1 MEEEISIESYFPIP
15 KTDKEIKKFI
25 QEVPESPGIY
35 KFLNESYEPLYI
47 GKAKILKNRVAS
59 YFRNSSRTKKI
70 VKLFE
75 EAAFIDFAL
84 TNTELESLLYEQ
96 FLIKEKKPKFNV
108 QFKDDKG
115 YPWIKIEIS
124 KDFPSAR
131 SFLGKKFDSS
141 RYFGPFP
148 NSYAV
153 RDALKLIQKTF
164 KLRNCSDSFFKNRSR
179 PCLQYEIGRCSA
191 PCIGLINKKDYLKE
205 VQNAELLLDGNSR
218 ELIDNFYTS
227 MDSFSVKKDYEKAAI
242 YRDRISALR
251 DIQRSQSIAGF
262 KRSRDA
268 IYISSQGRQIKIGV
282 TSVNQGWVTGH
293 QNFSLNLNYDEDNV
307 LESFITNKY
316 LTNHK
321 CPQSLITNQPV
332 KNKKLLE
339 EALYIKHNKKI
350 SIITKP
356 GKKDKGLLDV
366 CKANTE
372 HVLRKD
378 RYDKNID
385 KKFKQLKT
393 GLEIQQVLKK
403 IECYDIS
410 HHSGKNAIAGCTV
423 YTSDGKARDQY
434 RIYNISKSNSGN
446 DIGSMIELIEKRF
459 LKGKIRELPD
469 LIIIDGGKI
478 HLKHVLKK
486 LEESNIYNL
495 NIISISKGIRRK
507 ASFDTIHLSN
517 GKSYTVDKTE
527 AFHQFIQEIR
537 DETHRF
543 SIEAQKRKM
552 RKTSIQSSLDDLYG
566 VGAVRKKRLLRYF
579 GSVDQLKRAGIDD
592 LLKVD
597 GIGKK
602 VAQTIYHQLTKS

>member
-1 MEEEISIESYFPIP
+1 MEEEISIDSYFPIP
-15 KTDKEIKKFI
+15 ETDKEIKKFI
-25 QEVPESPGIY
+25 QEVPESPGVY
-35 KFLNESYEPLYI
+35 KFLDESYEPLYI
-47 GKAKILKNRVAS
+47 GKAKNLKNRVAS

-70 VKLFE
+70 IKLFE

-84 TNTELESLLYEQ
+84 TNTELESLLHEQ

-124 KDFPSAR
+124 KDFPAAK
-131 SFLGKKFDSS
+131 SFLGKKLDNGKH
-141 RYFGPFP
+141 FGPFP

-164 KLRNCSDSFFKNRSR
+164 KLRNCSDSYFKNRSR
-179 PCLQYEIGRCSA
+179 PCIQYEIGRCSA
-191 PCIGLINKKDYLKE
+191 PCIGLISKKDYLKE
-205 VQNAELLLDGNSR
+205 VHNAELLLDGKSR

-227 MDSFSVKKDYEKAAI
+227 MDSFSKKKDYEKAAI

-251 DIQRSQSIAGF
+251 DIQRSQSVAGF
-262 KRSRDA
+262 KTSRDA
-268 IYISSQGRQIKIGV
+268 IFISSYGRNIKIGV
-282 TSVNQGWVTGH
+282 TSVSQGWVTGH
-293 QNFSLNLNYDEDNV
+293 QNFSLNLNYDEENIV
-307 LESFITNKY
+307 ESFITNQY
-316 LTNHK
+316 LTNHN
-321 CPQSLITNQPV
+321 CPRALITNQPV

-339 EALYIKHNKKI
+339 EALYIKHKKKI

-378 RYDKNID
+378 RYDKNLTH
-385 KKFKQLKT
+385 KFKKLKV
-393 GLEIQQVLKK
+393 GLEIKQDLKK

-423 YTSDGKARDQY
+423 YTSDGKARGEY
-434 RIYNISKSNSGN
+434 RTYNISKSNSGN
-446 DIGSMIELIEKRF
+446 DIGSMIELIERRF
-459 LKGKIRELPD
+459 LKRERKELPD
-469 LIIIDGGKI
+469 LIIIDGGKV
-478 HLKHVLKK
+478 HLETIIKK

-495 NIISISKGIRRK
+495 NIISISKGVRRK

-517 GKSYTVDKTE
+517 GKSFSVDRTQ

-543 SIEAQKRKM
+543 SIEAQK
-552 RKTSIQSSLDDLYG
+552 
-566 VGAVRKKRLLRYF
+566 KK
-579 GSVDQLKRAGIDD
+579 
-592 LLKVD
+592 
-597 GIGKK
+597 
-602 VAQTIYHQLTKS
+602 

>member
-1 MEEEISIESYFPIP
+1 MEEEISIDSYFPIP
-15 KTDKEIKKFI
+15 ETDKEIKKFI
-25 QEVPESPGIY
+25 QEVPESPGVY
-35 KFLNESYEPLYI
+35 KFLDESYEPLYI

-70 VKLFE
+70 IKLFE

-84 TNTELESLLYEQ
+84 TNTELESLLHEQ

-124 KDFPSAR
+124 KDFPAAK
-131 SFLGKKFDSS
+131 SFLGKKLDNGKH
-141 RYFGPFP
+141 FGPFP

-164 KLRNCSDSFFKNRSR
+164 KLRNCSDSYFKNRSR
-179 PCLQYEIGRCSA
+179 PCIQYEIGRCSA
-191 PCIGLINKKDYLKE
+191 PCIGLISKKDYLKE
-205 VQNAELLLDGNSR
+205 VHNAELLLDGKSR

-227 MDSFSVKKDYEKAAI
+227 MDSFSKKKDYEKAAI

-251 DIQRSQSIAGF
+251 DIQRSQSVAGF
-262 KRSRDA
+262 KTSRDA
-268 IYISSQGRQIKIGV
+268 IFISSHGRNIKIGV
-282 TSVNQGWVTGH
+282 TSVSQGWVTGH
-293 QNFSLNLNYDEDNV
+293 QNFSLNLNYDEENI
-307 LESFITNKY
+307 LESFITNQY
-316 LTNHK
+316 LTNHN
-321 CPQSLITNQPV
+321 CPRALITNQPV

-339 EALYIKHNKKI
+339 EALYIKHKKKI
-350 SIITKP
+350 SIITRP

-378 RYDKNID
+378 RYDKNITH
-385 KKFKQLKT
+385 KFKKLKV
-393 GLEIQQVLKK
+393 GLEIKQDLKK

-423 YTSDGKARDQY
+423 YTSDGKARGEY
-434 RIYNISKSNSGN
+434 RTYNISKSNSGN
-446 DIGSMIELIEKRF
+446 DIGSMVELIERRF
-459 LKGKIRELPD
+459 LKRERKELPD
-469 LIIIDGGKI
+469 LIIIDGGKV
-478 HLKHVLKK
+478 HLETIIKK
-486 LEESNIYNL
+486 LEESSIKA
-495 NIISISKGIRRK
+495 NIISISKGVRRK

-517 GKSYTVDKTE
+517 GKSFSVDRTQV
-527 AFHQFIQEIR
+527 FHQFIQEIR

-566 VGAVRKKRLLRYF
+566 VGTFRKKQLLRYF

-602 VAQTIYHQLTKS
+602 VAQNIYHQLTKS

>member
-1 MEEEISIESYFPIP
+1 MEEEISIDSYFPIP
-15 KTDKEIKKFI
+15 ETDKEIKKFI
-25 QEVPESPGIY
+25 QEVPESPGVY
-35 KFLNESYEPLYI
+35 KFLDESYEPLYI

-59 YFRNSSRTKKI
+59 YFRNSSKTKKI
-70 VKLFE
+70 IKLFE

-84 TNTELESLLYEQ
+84 TNTELESLLHEQ

-124 KDFPSAR
+124 KDFPAAK

-141 RYFGPFP
+141 KYFGPFP

-164 KLRNCSDSFFKNRSR
+164 KLRNCSDSYFKNRSR
-179 PCLQYEIGRCSA
+179 PCIQYEIGRCSA
-191 PCIGLINKKDYLKE
+191 PCIGLISKKDYLKE
-205 VQNAELLLDGNSR
+205 VNNAELLLNGKSK

-227 MDSFSVKKDYEKAAI
+227 MDSFSKKKDYEKAAI

-251 DIQRSQSIAGF
+251 DIQRSQSVAGF
-262 KRSRDA
+262 KTSRDA
-268 IYISSQGRQIKIGV
+268 IFISSHGRNIKIGV
-282 TSVNQGWVTGH
+282 TSVSQGWVTGH
-293 QNFSLNLNYDEDNV
+293 KNFSLNLNYDEENI
-307 LESFITNKY
+307 LESFLTNQY
-316 LTNHK
+316 LTNHN
-321 CPQSLITNQPV
+321 CPRALITNRPV

-339 EALYIKHNKKI
+339 EALYIKHKKKI

-366 CKANTE
+366 CKVNTE

-378 RYDKNID
+378 RHDKNITY
-385 KKFKQLKT
+385 KFKKLKA
-393 GLEIQQVLKK
+393 GLEIKQDLKK

-423 YTSDGKARDQY
+423 YTAEGKARGQY
-434 RIYNISKSNSGN
+434 RTYNISQSNSGN
-446 DIGSMIELIEKRF
+446 DIGSMVELIERRF
-459 LKGKIRELPD
+459 LTREREDLPD
-469 LIIIDGGKI
+469 LIIIDGGKV
-478 HLKHVLKK
+478 HLKTIMKK
-486 LEESNIYNL
+486 LEDSNIYHID
-495 NIISISKGIRRK
+495 IISISKGIRRK

-517 GKSYTVDKTE
+517 GKSFSVDKTE
-527 AFHQFIQEIR
+527 VFHQFIQEIR

-566 VGAVRKKRLLRYF
+566 VGIVRKKQLLRYF
-579 GSVDQLKRAGIDD
+579 GSVDQLKRAGIED
-592 LLKVD
+592 LQKVE

-602 VAQTIYHQLTKS
+602 VAQNIYHQLIKS

>member
-1 MEEEISIESYFPIP
+1 MEEEISIDSYFPIP
-15 KTDKEIKKFI
+15 ETDKEIKKFI
-25 QEVPESPGIY
+25 QEVPESPGVY
-35 KFLNESYEPLYI
+35 KFLDESYEPLYI

-70 VKLFE
+70 IKLFE

-84 TNTELESLLYEQ
+84 TNTELESLLHEQ

-124 KDFPSAR
+124 KDFPAAK
-131 SFLGKKFDSS
+131 SFLGKKLDNGKH
-141 RYFGPFP
+141 FGPFP

-164 KLRNCSDSFFKNRSR
+164 KLRNCSDSYFKNRSR
-179 PCLQYEIGRCSA
+179 PCIQYEIGRCSA
-191 PCIGLINKKDYLKE
+191 PCIGLISKKDYLKE
-205 VQNAELLLDGNSR
+205 VHNAELLLDGKSR

-227 MDSFSVKKDYEKAAI
+227 MDSFSKKKDYEKAAI

-251 DIQRSQSIAGF
+251 DIQRSQSVAGF
-262 KRSRDA
+262 KTSRDA
-268 IYISSQGRQIKIGV
+268 IFISSHGRNIKIGV
-282 TSVNQGWVTGH
+282 TSVSQGWVTGH
-293 QNFSLNLNYDEDNV
+293 QNFSLNLNYDEENIV
-307 LESFITNKY
+307 ESFITNQY
-316 LTNHK
+316 LTNHN
-321 CPQSLITNQPV
+321 CPRALITNQPV

-339 EALYIKHNKKI
+339 EALYIKHKKKI
-350 SIITKP
+350 SIITRP

-378 RYDKNID
+378 RYDKNLTH
-385 KKFKQLKT
+385 KFKKLKV
-393 GLEIQQVLKK
+393 GLEIKQDLKK

-423 YTSDGKARDQY
+423 YTSDGKARGEY
-434 RIYNISKSNSGN
+434 RTYNISKSNSGN
-446 DIGSMIELIEKRF
+446 DIGSMIELIERRF
-459 LKGKIRELPD
+459 LKRERKELPD
-469 LIIIDGGKI
+469 LIIIDGGKV
-478 HLKHVLKK
+478 HLETIIKK
-486 LEESNIYNL
+486 LEESSIKA
-495 NIISISKGIRRK
+495 NIISISKGVRRK

-517 GKSYTVDKTE
+517 GKSFSVDRTQV
-527 AFHQFIQEIR
+527 FHQFIQEIR

-566 VGAVRKKRLLRYF
+566 VGTFRKKQLLRYF
-579 GSVDQLKRAGIDD
+579 GSVDQLKRAGVED
-592 LLKVD
+592 LQKVE

-602 VAQTIYHQLTKS
+602 VAQNIYHQLIKS

>member
-1 MEEEISIESYFPIP
+1 MEEEISIDSYFPIP
-15 KTDKEIKKFI
+15 ETDKEIKKFI
-25 QEVPESPGIY
+25 QEVPESPGVY
-35 KFLNESYEPLYI
+35 KFLDESYEPLYI
-47 GKAKILKNRVAS
+47 GKAKNLKNRVAS

-70 VKLFE
+70 IKLFE

-84 TNTELESLLYEQ
+84 TNTELESLLHEQ

-124 KDFPSAR
+124 KDFPAAK
-131 SFLGKKFDSS
+131 SFLGKKLDNGKH
-141 RYFGPFP
+141 FGPFP

-164 KLRNCSDSFFKNRSR
+164 KLRNCSDSYFKNRSR
-179 PCLQYEIGRCSA
+179 PCIQYEIGRCSA
-191 PCIGLINKKDYLKE
+191 PCIGLISKKDYLKE
-205 VQNAELLLDGNSR
+205 VHNAELLLDGKSR

-227 MDSFSVKKDYEKAAI
+227 MDSFSKKKDYEKAAI

-251 DIQRSQSIAGF
+251 DLQRSQSVAGF
-262 KRSRDA
+262 KTSRDA
-268 IYISSQGRQIKIGV
+268 IFISSHGRNIKIGV
-282 TSVNQGWVTGH
+282 TSVSQGWVTGH
-293 QNFSLNLNYDEDNV
+293 QNFSLNLNYDEENIV
-307 LESFITNKY
+307 ESFITNQY
-316 LTNHK
+316 LTNHN
-321 CPQSLITNQPV
+321 CPRALITNQPV

-339 EALYIKHNKKI
+339 EALYIKHKKKI
-350 SIITKP
+350 SIITRP

-378 RYDKNID
+378 RYDKNLTH
-385 KKFKQLKT
+385 KFKKLKV
-393 GLEIQQVLKK
+393 GLEIKQDLKK

-423 YTSDGKARDQY
+423 YTSDGKARGEY
-434 RIYNISKSNSGN
+434 RTYNISKSNSGN
-446 DIGSMIELIEKRF
+446 DIGSMIELIERRF
-459 LKGKIRELPD
+459 LKRERKELPD
-469 LIIIDGGKI
+469 LIIIDGGKV
-478 HLKHVLKK
+478 HLETIIKK
-486 LEESNIYNL
+486 LEESSIKA
-495 NIISISKGIRRK
+495 NIISISKGVRRK

-517 GKSYTVDKTE
+517 GKSFSVDRTQV
-527 AFHQFIQEIR
+527 FHQFIQEIR

-566 VGAVRKKRLLRYF
+566 VGTFRKKQLLRYF
-579 GSVDQLKRAGIDD
+579 GSVDQLKRAGVED
-592 LLKVD
+592 LQKVE

-602 VAQTIYHQLTKS
+602 VAQNIYHQLIKS

>member
-1 MEEEISIESYFPIP
+1 MEEEISIDSYFPIP
-15 KTDKEIKKFI
+15 ETDKEIKKFI
-25 QEVPESPGIY
+25 QEVPESPGVY
-35 KFLNESYEPLYI
+35 KFLDESYEPLYI

-70 VKLFE
+70 IKLFE

-84 TNTELESLLYEQ
+84 TNTELESLLHEQ

-124 KDFPSAR
+124 KDFPAAK
-131 SFLGKKFDSS
+131 SFLGKKLDNGKH
-141 RYFGPFP
+141 FGPFP

-164 KLRNCSDSFFKNRSR
+164 KLRNCSDSYFKNRSR
-179 PCLQYEIGRCSA
+179 PCIQYEIGRCSA
-191 PCIGLINKKDYLKE
+191 PCIGLISKKDYLKE
-205 VQNAELLLDGNSR
+205 VHNAELLLDGKSR

-227 MDSFSVKKDYEKAAI
+227 MDSFSKKKDYEKAAI

-251 DIQRSQSIAGF
+251 DIQRSQSVAGF
-262 KRSRDA
+262 KTSRDA
-268 IYISSQGRQIKIGV
+268 IFISSHGRNIKIGV
-282 TSVNQGWVTGH
+282 TSVSQGWVTGH
-293 QNFSLNLNYDEDNV
+293 QNFSLNLNYDEENIV
-307 LESFITNKY
+307 ESFITNQY
-316 LTNHK
+316 LTNHN
-321 CPQSLITNQPV
+321 CPRALITNQPV

-339 EALYIKHNKKI
+339 EALYIKHKKKI
-350 SIITKP
+350 SIITRP

-378 RYDKNID
+378 RYDKNITH
-385 KKFKQLKT
+385 KFKKLKV
-393 GLEIQQVLKK
+393 GLEIKQDLKK

-423 YTSDGKARDQY
+423 YTSDGKARGEY
-434 RIYNISKSNSGN
+434 RTYNISKSNSGN
-446 DIGSMIELIEKRF
+446 DIGSMVELIERRF
-459 LKGKIRELPD
+459 LKRERKELPD
-469 LIIIDGGKI
+469 LIIIDGGKV
-478 HLKHVLKK
+478 HLETIIKK
-486 LEESNIYNL
+486 LEESSIKA
-495 NIISISKGIRRK
+495 NIISISKGVRRK

-517 GKSYTVDKTE
+517 GKSFSVDRTQV
-527 AFHQFIQEIR
+527 FHQFIQEIR

-566 VGAVRKKRLLRYF
+566 VGTFRKKQLLRYF

-602 VAQTIYHQLTKS
+602 VAQNIYHQLTKS

>member
-1 MEEEISIESYFPIP
+1 MEEEISIDSYFPIP
-15 KTDKEIKKFI
+15 ETDKEIKKFI
-25 QEVPESPGIY
+25 QEVPESPGVY
-35 KFLNESYEPLYI
+35 KFLDESYEPLYI

-70 VKLFE
+70 IKLFE

-84 TNTELESLLYEQ
+84 TNTELESLLHEQ

-124 KDFPSAR
+124 KDFPAAK
-131 SFLGKKFDSS
+131 SFLGKKLDNGKH
-141 RYFGPFP
+141 FGPFP

-164 KLRNCSDSFFKNRSR
+164 KLRNCSDSYFKNRSR
-179 PCLQYEIGRCSA
+179 PCIQYEIGRCSA
-191 PCIGLINKKDYLKE
+191 PCIGLISKKDYLKE
-205 VQNAELLLDGNSR
+205 VHNAELLLDGKSR

-227 MDSFSVKKDYEKAAI
+227 MDSFSKKKDYEKAAI

-251 DIQRSQSIAGF
+251 DIQRSQSVAGF
-262 KRSRDA
+262 KTSRDA
-268 IYISSQGRQIKIGV
+268 IFISSHGRNIKIGV
-282 TSVNQGWVTGH
+282 TSVSQGWVTGH
-293 QNFSLNLNYDEDNV
+293 QNFSLNLNYDEENI
-307 LESFITNKY
+307 LESFITNQY
-316 LTNHK
+316 LTNHN
-321 CPQSLITNQPV
+321 CPRALITDQPV

-339 EALYIKHNKKI
+339 EALYIKHKKKI
-350 SIITKP
+350 SIITRP

-378 RYDKNID
+378 RYDKNITH
-385 KKFKQLKT
+385 KFKKLKV
-393 GLEIQQVLKK
+393 GLEIKQDLKK

-423 YTSDGKARDQY
+423 YTSDGKARGEY
-434 RIYNISKSNSGN
+434 RTYNISKSNSGN
-446 DIGSMIELIEKRF
+446 DIGSMIELIERRF
-459 LKGKIRELPD
+459 LKRERKELPD
-469 LIIIDGGKI
+469 LIIIDGGKV
-478 HLKHVLKK
+478 HLETIIKK
-486 LEESNIYNL
+486 LEESSIKA
-495 NIISISKGIRRK
+495 NIISISKGVRRK

-517 GKSYTVDKTE
+517 GKSFSVDRTQV
-527 AFHQFIQEIR
+527 FHQFIQEIR

-566 VGAVRKKRLLRYF
+566 VGTFRKKQLLRYF

-602 VAQTIYHQLTKS
+602 VAQNIYHQLTKS

>member
-1 MEEEISIESYFPIP
+1 MEEEISIDSYFPIP
-15 KTDKEIKKFI
+15 ETDKEIKKFI
-25 QEVPESPGIY
+25 QEVPESPGVY
-35 KFLNESYEPLYI
+35 KFLDESYEPLYI

-70 VKLFE
+70 IKLFE

-124 KDFPSAR
+124 KDFPAAK
-131 SFLGKKFDSS
+131 SFLGKKLDNGKH
-141 RYFGPFP
+141 FGPFP

-164 KLRNCSDSFFKNRSR
+164 KLRNCSDSYFKNRSR
-179 PCLQYEIGRCSA
+179 PCIQYEIGRCSA
-191 PCIGLINKKDYLKE
+191 PCIGLISKKDYLKE
-205 VQNAELLLDGNSR
+205 VHNAELLLDGKSR

-227 MDSFSVKKDYEKAAI
+227 MDSFSKKKDYEKAAI

-251 DIQRSQSIAGF
+251 DIQRSQSVAGF
-262 KRSRDA
+262 KTSRDA
-268 IYISSQGRQIKIGV
+268 IFISSHGRNIKIGV
-282 TSVNQGWVTGH
+282 TSVSQGWVTGH
-293 QNFSLNLNYDEDNV
+293 QNFSLNLNYDEENI
-307 LESFITNKY
+307 LESFITNQY
-316 LTNHK
+316 LTNHN
-321 CPQSLITNQPV
+321 CPRALITDQPV

-339 EALYIKHNKKI
+339 EALYIKHKKKI
-350 SIITKP
+350 SIITRP

-378 RYDKNID
+378 RYDKNITH
-385 KKFKQLKT
+385 KFKKLKV
-393 GLEIQQVLKK
+393 GLEIKQDLKK

-423 YTSDGKARDQY
+423 YTSDGKARGEY
-434 RIYNISKSNSGN
+434 RTYNISKLNSGN
-446 DIGSMIELIEKRF
+446 DIGSMIELIERRF
-459 LKGKIRELPD
+459 LKRERKELPD
-469 LIIIDGGKI
+469 LIIIDGGKV
-478 HLKHVLKK
+478 HLETIIKK
-486 LEESNIYNL
+486 LEESSIKA
-495 NIISISKGIRRK
+495 NIISISKGVRRK

-517 GKSYTVDKTE
+517 GKSFSVDRTQV
-527 AFHQFIQEIR
+527 FHQFIQEIR

-566 VGAVRKKRLLRYF
+566 VGTFRKKQLLRYF

-602 VAQTIYHQLTKS
+602 VAQNIYHQLTKS

>member
-1 MEEEISIESYFPIP
+1 MEEEISIDSYFPIP
-15 KTDKEIKKFI
+15 ETDKEIKKFI
-25 QEVPESPGIY
+25 QEVPESPGVY
-35 KFLNESYEPLYI
+35 KFLDESYEPLYI

-70 VKLFE
+70 IKLFE

-124 KDFPSAR
+124 KDFPAAK
-131 SFLGKKFDSS
+131 SFLGKKLDNGKH
-141 RYFGPFP
+141 FGPFP

-164 KLRNCSDSFFKNRSR
+164 KLRNCSDSYFKNRSR
-179 PCLQYEIGRCSA
+179 PCIQYEIGRCSA
-191 PCIGLINKKDYLKE
+191 PCIGLISKKDYLKE
-205 VQNAELLLDGNSR
+205 VHNAELLLDGKSR

-227 MDSFSVKKDYEKAAI
+227 MDSFSKKKDYEKAAI

-251 DIQRSQSIAGF
+251 DIQRSQSVAGF
-262 KRSRDA
+262 KTSRDA
-268 IYISSQGRQIKIGV
+268 IFISSHGRNIKIGV
-282 TSVNQGWVTGH
+282 TSVSQGWVTGH
-293 QNFSLNLNYDEDNV
+293 QNFSLNLNYDEENI
-307 LESFITNKY
+307 LESFITNQY
-316 LTNHK
+316 LTNHN
-321 CPQSLITNQPV
+321 CPRALITDQPV

-339 EALYIKHNKKI
+339 EALYIKHKKKI
-350 SIITKP
+350 SIITRP

-378 RYDKNID
+378 RYDKNITH
-385 KKFKQLKT
+385 KFKKLKV
-393 GLEIQQVLKK
+393 GLEIKQDLKK

-423 YTSDGKARDQY
+423 YTSDGKARGEY
-434 RIYNISKSNSGN
+434 RTYNISKSNSGN
-446 DIGSMIELIEKRF
+446 DIGSMVELIERRF
-459 LKGKIRELPD
+459 LKRERKELPD
-469 LIIIDGGKI
+469 LIIIDGGKV
-478 HLKHVLKK
+478 HLETIIKK
-486 LEESNIYNL
+486 LEESSIKA
-495 NIISISKGIRRK
+495 NIISISKGVRRK

-517 GKSYTVDKTE
+517 GKSFSVDRTQV
-527 AFHQFIQEIR
+527 FHQFIQEIR

-566 VGAVRKKRLLRYF
+566 VGTFRKKQLLRYF

-602 VAQTIYHQLTKS
+602 VAQNIYHQLTKS

>member
-1 MEEEISIESYFPIP
+1 MEEEISIDSYFPIP
-15 KTDKEIKKFI
+15 ETDKEIKKFI
-25 QEVPESPGIY
+25 QEVPESPGVY
-35 KFLNESYEPLYI
+35 KFLDESYEPLYI

-70 VKLFE
+70 IKLFE

-84 TNTELESLLYEQ
+84 TNNELESLLYEQ

-124 KDFPSAR
+124 KDFPAAK
-131 SFLGKKFDSS
+131 SFLGKKLDNGKH
-141 RYFGPFP
+141 FGPFP

-164 KLRNCSDSFFKNRSR
+164 KLRNCSDSYFKNRSR
-179 PCLQYEIGRCSA
+179 PCIQYEIGRCSA
-191 PCIGLINKKDYLKE
+191 PCIGLISKKDYLKE
-205 VQNAELLLDGNSR
+205 VHNAELLLDGKSR

-227 MDSFSVKKDYEKAAI
+227 MDSFSKKKDYEKAAI

-251 DIQRSQSIAGF
+251 DIQRSQSVAGF
-262 KRSRDA
+262 KTSRDA
-268 IYISSQGRQIKIGV
+268 IFISSHGRNIKIGV
-282 TSVNQGWVTGH
+282 TSVSQGWVTGH
-293 QNFSLNLNYDEDNV
+293 QNFSLNLNYDEENI
-307 LESFITNKY
+307 LESFITNQY
-316 LTNHK
+316 LTNHN
-321 CPQSLITNQPV
+321 CPRALITDQPV

-339 EALYIKHNKKI
+339 EALYIKHKKKI
-350 SIITKP
+350 SIITRP

-378 RYDKNID
+378 RYDKNITH
-385 KKFKQLKT
+385 KFKKLKV
-393 GLEIQQVLKK
+393 GLEIKQDLKK

-423 YTSDGKARDQY
+423 YTSDGKARGEY
-434 RIYNISKSNSGN
+434 RTYNISKANSGN
-446 DIGSMIELIEKRF
+446 DIGSMIELIERRF
-459 LKGKIRELPD
+459 LKRERKELPD
-469 LIIIDGGKI
+469 LIIIDGGKV
-478 HLKHVLKK
+478 HLETIIKK
-486 LEESNIYNL
+486 LEESSIKA
-495 NIISISKGIRRK
+495 NIISISKGVRRK

-517 GKSYTVDKTE
+517 GKSFSVDRTQV
-527 AFHQFIQEIR
+527 FHQFIQEIR

-566 VGAVRKKRLLRYF
+566 VGTFRKKQLLRYF

-602 VAQTIYHQLTKS
+602 VAQNIYHQLTKS

>member
-1 MEEEISIESYFPIP
+1 MEEEISIDSYFPIP
-15 KTDKEIKKFI
+15 ETDKEIKKFI
-25 QEVPESPGIY
+25 QEVPESPGVY
-35 KFLNESYEPLYI
+35 KFLDESYEPLYI

-70 VKLFE
+70 IKLFE

-84 TNTELESLLYEQ
+84 TNTELESLLHEQ

-124 KDFPSAR
+124 KDFPAAK
-131 SFLGKKFDSS
+131 SFLGKKLDNGKH
-141 RYFGPFP
+141 FGPFP

-164 KLRNCSDSFFKNRSR
+164 KLRNCSDSYFKNRSR
-179 PCLQYEIGRCSA
+179 PCIQYEIGRCSA
-191 PCIGLINKKDYLKE
+191 PCIGLISKKDYLKE
-205 VQNAELLLDGNSR
+205 VHNAELLLDGKSR

-227 MDSFSVKKDYEKAAI
+227 MDSFSKKKDYEKAAI

-251 DIQRSQSIAGF
+251 DIQRSQSVAGF
-262 KRSRDA
+262 KTSRDA
-268 IYISSQGRQIKIGV
+268 IFISSHGRNIKIGV
-282 TSVNQGWVTGH
+282 TSVSQGWVTGH
-293 QNFSLNLNYDEDNV
+293 QNFSLNLNYDEENI
-307 LESFITNKY
+307 LESFITNQY
-316 LTNHK
+316 LTNHN
-321 CPQSLITNQPV
+321 CPRALITNQPV

-339 EALYIKHNKKI
+339 EALYIKHKKKI
-350 SIITKP
+350 SIITRP

-378 RYDKNID
+378 RYDKNITH
-385 KKFKQLKT
+385 KFKKLKV
-393 GLEIQQVLKK
+393 GLEIKQDLKK

-423 YTSDGKARDQY
+423 YTSDGKARGEY
-434 RIYNISKSNSGN
+434 RTYNISKSNSGN
-446 DIGSMIELIEKRF
+446 DIGSMIELIERRF
-459 LKGKIRELPD
+459 LKRERKELPD
-469 LIIIDGGKI
+469 LIIIDGGKV
-478 HLKHVLKK
+478 HLETIIKK
-486 LEESNIYNL
+486 LEESSIKA
-495 NIISISKGIRRK
+495 NIISISKGVRRK

-517 GKSYTVDKTE
+517 GKSFSVDRTQV
-527 AFHQFIQEIR
+527 FHQFIQEIR

-566 VGAVRKKRLLRYF
+566 VGTFRKKQLLRYF

-602 VAQTIYHQLTKS
+602 VAQNIYHQLTKS